1 MFKRKKL
8 FCYVS
13 ASLLL
18 LSLLLSSCS
27 KPAEPAEVTAIYAG
41 TNHTIGLK
49 ADGTVAALGLVPKKY
64 VSLSDWTNI
73 VHVSASD
80 NHVVGVKADGTV
92 VAAGENSH
100 GQCDVSGWTNVVAVA
115 TAPTHTLG
123 LRSDG
128 TVLSTGRLEF
138 MMEKIDTSSWSNIA
152 AIATSESNALGLKA
166 DGTVVSAGVNNFGQ
180 CDVSGYSDV
189 TAVAAGSLCSIL
201 LHADGSL
208 TALGNY
214 NSSADLSGTDF
225 VSIHA
230 CHQNDLA
237 LCSDG
242 TFKNLCFSS
251 HVPDE
256 SEWKDLIFITGGNT
270 HTIGIQKDGTILVKG
285 ANTYGECDIENWKYV
300 GPRP

>member
-1 MFKRKKL
+1 MLKRKTFFSYL
-8 FCYVS
+8 SVTM
-13 ASLLL
+13 LL
-18 LSLLLSSCS
+18 LSLLLSGCS

-49 ADGTVAALGLVPKKY
+49 ADGTVAALGLVSKKY
-64 VSLSDWTNI
+64 NFLSDWTNI

-92 VAAGENSH
+92 VAAG
-100 GQCDVSGWTNVVAVA
+100 
-115 TAPTHTLG
+115 
-123 LRSDG
+123 
-128 TVLSTGRLEF
+128 
-138 MMEKIDTSSWSNIA
+138 
-152 AIATSESNALGLKA
+152 
-166 DGTVVSAGVNNFGQ
+166 VNNFGQ
-180 CDVSGYSDV
+180 CNVSSYSDV

-201 LHADGSL
+201 LHADGSI

-237 LCSDG
+237 LRSDG

-270 HTIGIQKDGTILVKG
+270 HTIGIQPDGTILVKG
-285 ANTYGECDIENWKYV
+285 ANTYGECDIPNWKYV